1 MNATLSPFAEHLA
14 EASLP
19 LFFSLL
25 PRRAWPARE
34 ATDAIGVSRTAERD
48 PWVGRQGRLQDAG
61 PGMPSRG
68 ARQAAGRCA
77 FILTVGTG
85 LGGLDPGRL

>member
-1 MNATLSPFAEHLA
+1 MRSE
-14 EASLP
+14 S
-19 LFFSLL
+19 
-25 PRRAWPARE
+25 RE
-34 ATDAIGVSRTAERD
+34 PPSETRG
-48 PWVGRQGRLQDAG
+48 VGRQGRLQDAG
-61 PGMPSRG
+61 PGVPSRR